1 MKIIPN
7 NIFSILNYVL
17 NKFCPFI
24 LIAVLS
30 FLKMGFESF
39 EPYVIIGLVFFIYN
53 FSYKVGYAVAICEER
68 GFLDKDD

>member
-7 NIFSILNYVL
+7 NIYSILNYSL

-24 LIAVLS
+24 IIGTLS

-39 EPYVIIGLVFFIYN
+39 EPYVIIGLVFFVQH

-68 GFLDKDD
+68 GFLDKND